1 MEPLMIDR
9 TKLKKISSYAKMI
22 NKSVQWVYNLEKEN
36 KIKIVEIDGVKFVE
50 L

>member
-1 MEPLMIDR
+1 
-9 TKLKKISSYAKMI
+9 MI